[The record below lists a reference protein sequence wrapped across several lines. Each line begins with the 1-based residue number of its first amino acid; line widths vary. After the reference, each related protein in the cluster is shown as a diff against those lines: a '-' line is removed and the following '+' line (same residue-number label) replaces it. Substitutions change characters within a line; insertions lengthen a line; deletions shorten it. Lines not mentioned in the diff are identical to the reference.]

1 MGESITFVKKKKSQL
16 DDIDVK
22 TPEEKPD
29 ETLLFKQKYIEF
41 LEGIYDDVLRAH
53 QG

>member
-1 MGESITFVKKKKSQL
+1 MGESLSFVKKKKSPVNSE
-16 DDIDVK
+16 VK
-22 TPEEKPD
+22 KPEETPD

-53 QG
+53 QS